1 MKKQKN
7 SNSKRQYSK
16 PQLSI
21 HGSVEDITHGVSDG
35 VPDSPVGGPGATIL
49 G

>member
-16 PQLSI
+16 PHLSI
-21 HGSVEDITHGVSDG
+21 HGCVEDITQGVSTG
-35 VPDSPVGGPGATIL
+35 TPDSPVGGPGATL
-49 G
+49 LN